1 MPAVDSSPAIG
12 YTHRMSFEIGAGL
25 WLLLALAVGIL
36 ATREFGRSGFRW
48 FLLALIFTP
57 LVGLL
62 LFLLPPRR
70 RPCPLCAEPIQ
81 PTAVLCRFCGRE
93 VPVAESVGLPK
104 NTRRVLLLFVV
115 AVMLASLSQCHERF
129 QWWRG
134 SESIDVQGS
143 GLGLV

>member
-1 MPAVDSSPAIG
+1 
-12 YTHRMSFEIGAGL
+12 MSFELGAGF

-36 ATREFGRSGFRW
+36 AAREFGRSGFRW

-70 RPCPLCAEPIQ
+70 RPCPFCAEPIQ

-93 VPVAESVGLPK
+93 VPVAESAGLPK
-104 NTRRVLLLFVV
+104 NTRRAVILLVV
-115 AVMLASLSQCHERF
+115 AVMLASLSQCHEQF

-134 SESIDVQGS
+134 DGQIEVQGP
-143 GLGLV
+143 GFGLV

>member
-1 MPAVDSSPAIG
+1 MP
-12 YTHRMSFEIGAGL
+12 FKIGAGL
-25 WLLLALAVGIL
+25 WLLLALAVGLL

-70 RPCPLCAEPIQ
+70 RPCPFCAEPIQ
-81 PTAVLCRFCGRE
+81 PTAVLCRFCGRA
-93 VPVAESVGLPK
+93 VPVAESAGLPK
-104 NTRRVLLLFVV
+104 STRRVLLLIVV

-134 SESIDVQGS
+134 DGQIEVQGP
-143 GLGLV
+143 GFGLV

>member
-1 MPAVDSSPAIG
+1 
-12 YTHRMSFEIGAGL
+12 MSFETGAGL

-48 FLLALIFTP
+48 FLLAILFTP

-70 RPCPLCAEPIQ
+70 RPCPFCAEPIQ
-81 PTAVLCRFCGRE
+81 PAAVLCRFCGQA
-93 VPVAESVGLPK
+93 VPVAESAGLPR
-104 NTRRVLLLFVV
+104 NTRRAIVLLIVL
-115 AVMLASLSQCHERF
+115 VMLAALSQCHERF

-134 SESIDVQGS
+134 SEQIEVQGP
-143 GLGLV
+143 GIGLV

>member
-1 MPAVDSSPAIG
+1 
-12 YTHRMSFEIGAGL
+12 MSFELGAGF

-36 ATREFGRSGFRW
+36 AAREFGRSGFRW

-70 RPCPLCAEPIQ
+70 RPCPFCAEPIQ

-93 VPVAESVGLPK
+93 VPVAESAGLPK
-104 NTRRVLLLFVV
+104 NTRRAVILLVV

-134 SESIDVQGS
+134 DGQIEVQGP
-143 GLGLV
+143 GFGLV

>member
-1 MPAVDSSPAIG
+1 
-12 YTHRMSFEIGAGL
+12 MSFELGAGF

-36 ATREFGRSGFRW
+36 AAREFGRSGFRW

-70 RPCPLCAEPIQ
+70 RPCPFCAEPIQ

-93 VPVAESVGLPK
+93 VPVAESAGLPK
-104 NTRRVLLLFVV
+104 NTRRAVVLFIVL
-115 AVMLASLSQCHERF
+115 VMLAALSQCHERF
-129 QWWRG
+129 QWWRSDG
-134 SESIDVQGS
+134 QIEVQGP
-143 GLGLV
+143 GFGLV